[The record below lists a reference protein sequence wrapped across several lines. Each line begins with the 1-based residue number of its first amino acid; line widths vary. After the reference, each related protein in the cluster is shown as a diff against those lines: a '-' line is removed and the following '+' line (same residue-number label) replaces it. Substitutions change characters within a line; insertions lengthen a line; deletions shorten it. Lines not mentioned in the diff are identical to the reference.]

1 MISCPLFGFIACILS
16 ITIDGKVNKMM
27 NESNKNRSPNENTRY
42 YPFRMSARIAMPT
55 SITAKIIKLTIVYP
69 CI

>member
-1 MISCPLFGFIACILS
+1 MIVCPSLGLIAYTLFIKN
-16 ITIDGKVNKMM
+16 DGKVNKIMHK
-27 NESNKNRSPNENTRY
+27 SNKNRSPNENTRY